1 MYNSCT
7 QCLHPSLFILIFD
20 NERKENWDLFLTLP
34 PFMARNV
41 FGKSRLTRKKNS
53 YLSALVG
60 LLTSQSQTDPTLD
73 LGLRIKEIMLWY
85 ERMYYIFYL
94 FFLLL
99 WNLVKFILLIC
110 LSVIEFFVCPFS
122 LRIPLMSDCGEVR
135 AGTLRAVRY
144 LIKVTKYYRCSP
156 PITKSILRFAVN

>member
-1 MYNSCT
+1 
-7 QCLHPSLFILIFD
+7 
-20 NERKENWDLFLTLP
+20 
-34 PFMARNV
+34 MARNI

-85 ERMYYIFYL
+85 ELVLYFLLVFSTLVKSRKIRTANL
-94 FFLLL
+94 FFRDQ
-99 WNLVKFILLIC
+99 ILC
-110 LSVIEFFVCPFS
+110 FFPQS

-135 AGTLRAVRY
+135 AGTLRTVRY
-144 LIKVTKYYRCSP
+144 LIKVPIYYRCSL
-156 PITKSILRFAVN
+156 PINKSMLRFSVN